1 MMILGCFTVI
11 MHISELNVAS
21 RGDKAW
27 TLGNL
32 NHGLQ
37 TMQVDKAATAKTAC
51 HVATRIGVLDRQTVL
66 G

>member
-1 MMILGCFTVI
+1 MWLAGRD
-11 MHISELNVAS
+11 E
-21 RGDKAW
+21 AW

-37 TMQVDKAATAKTAC
+37 TMQVNEAATAKKAC
-51 HVATRIGVLDRQTVL
+51 HVAIRSGVLDRQTVL